1 MTCVLPI
8 GEAMANAIAK
18 IFRPDFAQGFW
29 PNNKFFWQ
37 RLRLYSVPCT
47 EQIGMFFCLIFGKSF
62 YFTLPTG
69 SDGPAPR

>member
-1 MTCVLPI
+1 
-8 GEAMANAIAK
+8 MANAIAK
-18 IFRPDFAQGFW
+18 IFPDFAQGFW
-29 PNNKFFWQ
+29 PIIEFFCGKAKGFP
-37 RLRLYSVPCT
+37 LYSVPCT